1 MPRASVYRRVGK
13 YRIRRRLGKGGAA
26 AARYRLGYMKRR
38 TNPVPTF
45 TETIR
50 LANLNTGTTGSGT
63 AGLLAVAMN
72 QIPQVNDYA
81 ALYNQYCI
89 KSVQLIMTPEY
100 DQYDSNNSPTGAVAA
115 VTAPRFVY
123 AINDS
128 AKQTT
133 PTTEIDV
140 LSDNGAKIRM
150 LDKPI
155 RVRFRPVAQVSL
167 TDSNG
172 NQVFET
178 KKNRWFS
185 FTDTSVAHS
194 GLAWAIT
201 QTVPNSVLSLPAVI
215 VYAKITFS
223 LRDPK

>member
-1 MPRASVYRRVGK
+1 MPYARIRRYNRGRRMRIRRVG
-13 YRIRRRLGKGGAA
+13 RGGAA
-26 AARYRLGYMKRR
+26 AARARLGYYR
-38 TNPVPTF
+38 TRFNATPTF
-45 TETIR
+45 TET
-50 LANLNTGTTGSGT
+50 LKLTNLNTGTTGT
-63 AGLLAVAMN
+63 AAGLLAVAMT
-72 QIPQVNDYA
+72 QIPQVGDYQ

-89 KSVQLIMTPEY
+89 RSVQFIVMPEY
-100 DQYDSNNSPTGAVAA
+100 DQYDSNNASTATTAA

-128 AKQTT
+128 AKQIA
-133 PTTEIDV
+133 PSTEQDV

-155 RVRFRPVAQVSL
+155 KVRFRPVAQVSV

-178 KKNRWFS
+178 RKNRWLS
-185 FTDTSVAHS
+185 FDDIGVAHS
-194 GLAWAIT
+194 GLAWAMT
-201 QTVPNSVLSLPAVI
+201 QTVPNGTLALPGCV

>member
-26 AARYRLGYMKRR
+26 AARARLGYMKRR
-38 TNPVPTF
+38 YNPVPTF

-100 DQYDSNNSPTGAVAA
+100 DQYDSNNSSTAAVAA

-128 AKQTT
+128 AKQTG

-155 RVRFRPVAQVSL
+155 RVRFRPVAQVSV

-185 FTDTSVAHS
+185 FSDSGVAHS